1 MRNRLAKIQI
11 INNQGTKRHFKA
23 IKYPPIPL
31 SVDDLYVVT
40 TSGDRLDLLANQF
53 YGDVRL
59 WWIIAYSN
67 IDIVKRD
74 SYALKAGIQ
83 IRIPSDIN
91 KILEDF
97 EVINKI
103 AY

>member
-1 MRNRLAKIQI
+1 MKNRLAKIQI
-11 INNQGTKRHFKA
+11 INNQGTKRYFKA

-40 TSGDRLDLLANQF
+40 TSGDRFDLLANQF

-67 IDIVKRD
+67 IDVIRRD
-74 SYALKAGIQ
+74 SFALKAGIQ
-83 IRIPSDIN
+83 IRIPADIN
-91 KILEDF
+91 KIMEDF
-97 EVINKI
+97 EDINKVL
-103 AY
+103 